1 MEDYANENDENSV
14 EYQRNWQSPFVL
26 DARAFRDLCR
36 RLSKYSK
43 LTSIIAK
50 CEDGMSRK
58 FLTIENFINFDN
70 KKHRRIVGLRLEF
83 SRADSPIEGSIT
95 LGNISTESYKPGYV
109 ELKLA
114 GAESD
119 VENIR
124 SFIEDEIKNVRPW
137 FWILCRL
144 DYGGLVF
151 FPTFFVLSVMV
162 LLYFYYIVAQITNVN
177 NLNDS
182 FHFSVTVI
190 SLFLTLFV
198 LWCLKFLQKFL
209 FPSES
214 FCIGDGILRKKNID
228 NWRRWMFCMLL
239 VSLAGSGLKWGL
251 FT

>member
-1 MEDYANENDENSV
+1 MQAYTNENDEHSV

-26 DARAFRDLCR
+26 DSRAFRDLCR
-36 RLSKYSK
+36 RFSKYPE
-43 LTSIIAK
+43 LTSVIAK
-50 CEDGMSRK
+50 CEDGMSRE
-58 FLTIENFINFDN
+58 FISLENLANFDN

-83 SRADSPIEGSIT
+83 SRALGPIKGSIM
-95 LGNISTESYKPGYV
+95 LGNISAESYKPGYI
-109 ELKLA
+109 ELTLA

-124 SFIEDEIKNVRPW
+124 SSIEDEIKNVRPW

-162 LLYFYYIVAQITNVN
+162 LLYFYYIFAQVTNVN
-177 NLNDS
+177 ELNDS
-182 FHFSVTVI
+182 FHISVTVI

-214 FCIGDGILRKKNID
+214 FCVGDGILRKKNID
-228 NWRRWMFCMLL
+228 RWRRWVVCTVAVF
-239 VSLAGSGLKWGL
+239 LAGSGLKWGL
-251 FT
+251 LT